1 MIDHF
6 GLIAPLYDK
15 AIPFSR
21 LQKLL
26 ELFELPVDGILLDA
40 GGGTGRVAGALK
52 PYIQIAIVTDLSEKM
67 LKQSLQKGLPVVKA
81 ITEKLPYEPGFFDR
95 VLIVDALHHVY
106 DQAETVLELLRVLKP
121 GGILLIEEPDI
132 LTWQV
137 KILAVVEKLLL
148 MRSHFLSPEEI
159 CLIIPS
165 GYSVD
170 LKREGYNSWIIVKKM
185 I

>member
-6 GLIAPLYDK
+6 GLIAPIYDK

-21 LQKLL
+21 LQKMIELL
-26 ELFELPVDGILLDA
+26 DLPVDGILLDA
-40 GGGTGRVAGALK
+40 GGGTGRVTIGLK
-52 PYIQIAIVTDLSEKM
+52 PYLQNIFVTDLSEKM
-67 LKQSLQKGLPVVKA
+67 LAQSIQKGLPALKA
-81 ITEKLPYEPGFFDR
+81 ILEHLPYAIDTFDR
-95 VLIVDALHHVY
+95 VIMVDALHHVY
-106 DQAETVLELLRVLKP
+106 DQSETIQELLRVLKP
-121 GGILLIEEPDI
+121 GGILLIEEPD
-132 LTWQV
+132 LMTWQV
-137 KILAVVEKLLL
+137 KILAIVEKLLL

-159 CLIIPS
+159 CRIIPA